1 MGDLPDGFSEE
12 ELERLDSLVF
22 AWAEDGTSRLV
33 ELGTLE
39 LRRPSFNKEG

>member
-22 AWAEDGTSRLV
+22 AWAEEIPHGLTAPAPADS
-33 ELGTLE
+33 
-39 LRRPSFNKEG
+39 